1 MMILKLI
8 QRTLLLVML
17 LSSRLVGAEQLPPP
31 DVVGNAYDR
40 DTGYFVYSEHHFC
53 EEDQLLCTVQ
63 YRDSLGVIFAEKN
76 LDYRKNLMSPLLV
89 MTDYRSGVE
98 SRVPASEQENL
109 VVDAGFDNFV
119 RSIWDTLEAG
129 GKAKFPFLVVGFDKP
144 IKMKARRNSAGDCT
158 AAELCLDIKLDS
170 WFLGM
175 IIDPIELSYSRAQR
189 RLLRFSGISNI
200 KDENGESLNVDI
212 HYQYEN
218 GLLLVAPGGQQ
229 KNPDFNF

>member
-1 MMILKLI
+1 MIYKMIL
-8 QRTLLLVML
+8 RTLLFVVLFWAKLV
-17 LSSRLVGAEQLPPP
+17 VAEQLPPP
-31 DVVGNAYDR
+31 TVVGNAYDR

-53 EEDQLLCTVQ
+53 GEDQMLCTVQ

-76 LDYRKNLMSPLLV
+76 LDYRKNLLSPLLV

-98 SRVPASEQENL
+98 SRVPASEQDNL

-119 RSIWDTLEAG
+119 RSIWDTLDAG
-129 GKAKFPFLVVGFDKP
+129 ENTKFPFLVAGFDKP
-144 IKMKARRNSAGDCT
+144 IKMKALRSKAGNCT

-175 IIDPIELSYSRAQR
+175 IIDPIELSYSRAEK

-200 KDENGESLNVDI
+200 KDENGESQNVDI
-212 HYQYEN
+212 HYQYEDL
-218 GLLLVAPGGQQ
+218 LLLVSPTAHQ
-229 KNPDFNF
+229 KDPDFNF